1 MSLKYLA
8 IFAVSI
14 PSFLFAQE
22 PTKDIEGD
30 STELQHQIP
39 INPNKVDEQRR
50 KTGKWTILFDKDWK
64 EIDNID
70 STAFYR
76 LITYKEDKPVG
87 KMGDYY
93 RSGQIQMEATVI
105 SENPDTY
112 DGKVK
117 WYSEEGNISDLK
129 FYNDGHLDYDE
140 SILRLGAIVRDQR
153 KTGEKHPSYATSLNS
168 LAVLYDN
175 QGLYAN
181 AEPLYI
187 EAKNIREKVLGKEHP

>member
-1 MSLKYLA
+1 MSMKYLA
-8 IFAVSI
+8 IFVVFI

-39 INPNKVDEQRR
+39 INPNKVDEQGR

-70 STAFYR
+70 STTFYS

-87 KMGDYY
+87 KMRDYY
-93 RSGQIQMEATVI
+93 RSGQLQMEATLI

-112 DGKVK
+112 DGEVI
-117 WYSEEGNISDLK
+117 WYSEE
-129 FYNDGHLDYDE
+129 
-140 SILRLGAIVRDQR
+140 R
-153 KTGEKHPSYATSLNS
+153 
-168 LAVLYDN
+168 
-175 QGLYAN
+175 
-181 AEPLYI
+181 YI
-187 EAKNIREKVLGKEHP
+187 E